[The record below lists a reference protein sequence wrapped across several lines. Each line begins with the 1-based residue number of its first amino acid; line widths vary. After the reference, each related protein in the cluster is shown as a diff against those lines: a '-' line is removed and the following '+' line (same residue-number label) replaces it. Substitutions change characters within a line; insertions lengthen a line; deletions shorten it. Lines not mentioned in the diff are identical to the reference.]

1 MLLISYNFLI
11 GEGQRGSRLVLPAG
25 GIIRT
30 EEVDNNSMIAQRK
43 IIVSVMG
50 KKPSKELIECR

>member
-1 MLLISYNFLI
+1 M
-11 GEGQRGSRLVLPAG
+11 LPAG

-43 IIVSVMG
+43 ILVSVMG
-50 KKPSKELIECR
+50 KKPSKRINRV

>member
-11 GEGQRGSRLVLPAG
+11 GERQPRVATWRNTV
-25 GIIRT
+25 
-30 EEVDNNSMIAQRK
+30 VDNNMIAQRK

-50 KKPSKELIECR
+50 KNLQKN